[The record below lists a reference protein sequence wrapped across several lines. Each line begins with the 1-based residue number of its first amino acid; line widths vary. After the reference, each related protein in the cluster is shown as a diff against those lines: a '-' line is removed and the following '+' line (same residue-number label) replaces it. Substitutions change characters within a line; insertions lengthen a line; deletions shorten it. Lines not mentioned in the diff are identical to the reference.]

1 MHYHSFGFKYFSSRN
16 HISWCCFNSIPLL
29 GLRNLMPHLSGTH
42 RLPPSLGCLLDV
54 NLHHFSVTVPTSYR
68 LKFTNIRRENFW
80 IQIFI
85 SLRFLDLELI
95 WLLTWCKSA
104 PLFSNCPD
112 FLQIEIYYNKK
123 HLFLENLFSR
133 TTAVDFWILDLDF
146 WSSRSRFLS
155 PDLWS
160 RLDFWILISGSLWS
174 RFDFQILSK
183 YNS

>member
-1 MHYHSFGFKYFSSRN
+1 MVVEERILDFLVRFIFRPYSF
-16 HISWCCFNSIPLL
+16 
-29 GLRNLMPHLSGTH
+29 SGTP
-42 RLPPSLGCLLDV
+42 RLPPSNAIKVWRTFGL
-54 NLHHFSVTVPTSYR
+54 
-68 LKFTNIRRENFW
+68 
-80 IQIFI
+80 
-85 SLRFLDLELI
+85 
-95 WLLTWCKSA
+95 SA
-104 PLFSNCPD
+104 PLFINSGD

-155 PDLWS
+155 LDLWLS
-160 RLDFWILISGSLWS
+160 LDFWILISGSLWS